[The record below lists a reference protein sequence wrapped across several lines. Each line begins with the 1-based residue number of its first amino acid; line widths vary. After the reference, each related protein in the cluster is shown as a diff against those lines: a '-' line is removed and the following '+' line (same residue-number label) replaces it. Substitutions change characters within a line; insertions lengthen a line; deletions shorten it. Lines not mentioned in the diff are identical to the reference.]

1 MFKMIARLFRSS
13 DDTQSLLD
21 ATSNGNLAKVK
32 QLLAD
37 GVNPNAASGNGWTAL
52 VVAAAKGR
60 FEIIKTLLAVDV
72 NPNASTDEGATALMC
87 AAQEGY
93 SKIVK
98 VLLGAGADPNA
109 ESNEGAT
116 ALMLA
121 AKTGRPDVAKML
133 LAAGADMDAV
143 MDKGVTALM
152 LAAKTGHSKFAK
164 ILLDAGADI
173 DAFTD
178 EGATALMV
186 AAQEGRSEVAETLI
200 VDKANLDATDK
211 DGATALM
218 SAVQRGHIET
228 VQILLDAGANPEA
241 TASGG
246 YTALMVAAASPLRQ
260 FAQLLGIELTN
271 SLQDDV
277 RIDLTKRLLAAGANP
292 NAAAADNGMTTL
304 MLAAHGDPEIIK
316 ILINAGAS
324 PDLRNLSGSTA
335 WDFIEDK
342 PVMLAVMKKAIGEKY
357 GVDMSSPAKLANV
370 AEAVFDKV
378 WRSVVVIRTGS
389 GQGSGVIVGSSMV
402 ATNNHVVE
410 DEEDGDIVVF
420 KHDNRRA
427 TTDTLFRADIH
438 RRDEENDFCLLDVDE
453 LQGIP
458 ANIRRFDTLKVG
470 ESVYAIG
477 SPKGLDLS
485 LSVGVISQLR
495 QGGDSRLIQ
504 TDAAI
509 SSGSSGGG
517 LFDSEGNLIGITSG
531 GIAGENVEGLGFAV
545 PADLAWEE

>member
-13 DDTQSLLD
+13 DAPQSLFN
-21 ATSNGNLAKVK
+21 ATGNGNSAKVK

-37 GVNPNAASGNGWTAL
+37 GVNPNAANSNGWTAL
-52 VVAAAKGR
+52 MVAAAKGR
-60 FEIIKTLLAVDV
+60 FEIVKMLLAVDA
-72 NPNASTDEGATALMC
+72 NPNASTDKGGTALMC

-93 SKIVK
+93 PEIIK
-98 VLLGAGADPNA
+98 VLLGAGANTNA
-109 ESNEGAT
+109 STDEGGT
-116 ALMLA
+116 ALMC
-121 AKTGRPDVAKML
+121 
-133 LAAGADMDAV
+133 
-143 MDKGVTALM
+143 
-152 LAAKTGHSKFAK
+152 
-164 ILLDAGADI
+164 
-173 DAFTD
+173 
-178 EGATALMV
+178 
-186 AAQEGRSEVAETLI
+186 AAQEGHSEIAKMLI
-200 VDKANLDATDK
+200 ADKADLDATDK
-211 DGATALM
+211 HDMTALM
-218 SAVQRGHIET
+218 SAVKRGHAET
-228 VQILLDAGANPEA
+228 VQILLDAGANPDAA
-241 TASGG
+241 TDGG
-246 YTALMVAAASPLRQ
+246 YTALMVAAMTPLRQ
-260 FAQLLGIELTN
+260 YAQALGIDLPN
-271 SLQDDV
+271 SLRDDV
-277 RIDLTKRLLAAGANP
+277 RIDLVKSLLAAGANP
-292 NAAAADNGMTTL
+292 NAAATSNGMTTL
-304 MLAAHGDPEIIK
+304 MWAANGDPEIIK
-316 ILINAGAS
+316 ILIAAGAS

-335 WDFIEDK
+335 WDFFEDK
-342 PVMLAVMKKAIGEKY
+342 PVMLAVMKKAVGEKY
-357 GVDMSSPAKLANV
+357 GVDMSSPAKSANV

-438 RRDEENDFCLLDVDE
+438 RRDEENDFCLLEVDE

-470 ESVYAIG
+470 ESVYAVG